1 VLSSSVMV
9 ICNPDAAP
17 CLEVVTGD
25 EECPLG
31 ENKRMLIAACLP
43 PGEHEHEHEACM
55 ETCKY
60 PCSPTTAFDG
70 WMDR

>member
-25 EECPLG
+25 VECPLG

-43 PGEHEHEHEACM
+43 A
-55 ETCKY
+55 
-60 PCSPTTAFDG
+60 SRRA
-70 WMDR
+70 